1 MKTEFLKWETTSK
14 VEVFRESL
22 FSIVEKKC
30 WHPDKGIHHCFFSME
45 TPDWVNVVPI
55 TSDGRILLI
64 KQHRLGTDEVTLET
78 PGGIV
83 DPGESPETAAFR
95 ELKEETGY
103 QAKDIQFMNKLS
115 ANPAIM
121 NNRIY
126 FYIATGCVQTDI
138 QTLDVAEDIAIETFR
153 QDEITDMLG
162 RGVISHSIVVTAL
175 LLYFSRE
182 MRQKQDTHR

>member
-30 WHPDKGIHHCFFSME
+30 WHPDKRIRHRFFSME

-83 DPGESPETAAFR
+83 DPGESPEAAASR

-103 QAKDIQFMNKLS
+103 QAERIQFMNKLA

-121 NNRIY
+121 NNHIH
-126 FYIATGCVQTDI
+126 FYIAAGCVQTGAP
-138 QTLDVAEDIAIETFR
+138 TPDVAEDIAVETFR
-153 QDEITDMLG
+153 PTEITAMLG
-162 RGVISHSIVVTAL
+162 HGVISHAIVVTAL

-182 MRQKQDTHR
+182 ILQG